1 MNGDVGVNGSWQNYK
16 CSQSQFILLTIRS
29 NLFHANSSL
38 RFQKVLFDIN
48 RSGCS
53 CHNPLSAALCFDYTQ
68 LTALYSTCNGLLS
81 PALTAKLNGFE
92 ICLYRRC
99 MLDRTRDF
107 GSASWITYLRS
118 VRVFL
123 LINQISL
130 CLIVRPQIIR
140 FTTVIILTLYKAA
153 EIYVSFLN
161 NLLTPAM
168 KSEKRWRLFSENVLG
183 SGTMGNSSQWLSHSL

>member
-1 MNGDVGVNGSWQNYK
+1 M
-16 CSQSQFILLTIRS
+16 
-29 NLFHANSSL
+29 FHANSSL

-99 MLDRTRDF
+99 MLVRTPGLWF
-107 GSASWITYLRS
+107 
-118 VRVFL
+118 
-123 LINQISL
+123 SL
-130 CLIVRPQIIR
+130 VDNVP
-140 FTTVIILTLYKAA
+140 
-153 EIYVSFLN
+153 EICACFSFNKPDL
-161 NLLTPAM
+161 A
-168 KSEKRWRLFSENVLG
+168 
-183 SGTMGNSSQWLSHSL
+183 LSHSKTPNN